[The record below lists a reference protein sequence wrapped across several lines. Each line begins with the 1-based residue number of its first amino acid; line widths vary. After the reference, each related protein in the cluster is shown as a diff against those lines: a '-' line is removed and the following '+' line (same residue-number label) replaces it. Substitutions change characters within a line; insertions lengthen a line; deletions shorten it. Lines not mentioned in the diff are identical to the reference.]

1 MKFATT
7 EKEISITDII
17 MCINV
22 IIYIY
27 DYIVKGTI
35 VTHPFWW
42 LGIIIPIYVP
52 IRIYCIRKLYNKED
66 DS

>member
-7 EKEISITDII
+7 ERELSITDII
-17 MCINV
+17 MCLNV

-35 VTHPFWW
+35 VTHNLWW

-52 IRIYCIRKLYNKED
+52 IRIYCIRRLNRRMDE
-66 DS
+66 